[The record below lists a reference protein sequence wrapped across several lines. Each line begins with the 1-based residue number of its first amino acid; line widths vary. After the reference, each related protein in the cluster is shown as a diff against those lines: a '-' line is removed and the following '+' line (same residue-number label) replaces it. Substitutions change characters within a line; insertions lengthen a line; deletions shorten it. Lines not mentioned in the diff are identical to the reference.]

1 MVRVILSVRN
11 VQAHGIQTGI
21 LLVLCVMRGKRFP
34 CARIRAPL
42 TRIYIDPSSGKMAP
56 MPDNDNNKR
65 AYLVDSSI
73 YIFRGWHVY
82 SDQMTDRNGDPTN
95 AVYGFTEFL
104 HQLIELEQPEYLACA
119 FDASQTNSYRR
130 EIFPDYKANR
140 PPAPEELKR
149 QFKYCR
155 DFCRA
160 AGIADF
166 SSNRYEADDIIGTLA
181 SRLREQGYCIT
192 IISADKDLAQLI
204 RPGDIWWDFARDKIM
219 HYRDVEKTF
228 GVVPELIADLLALS
242 GDAIDNVPGIPG
254 IGYKMASNLLKKYP
268 GIDLI
273 LENMHR
279 IAEMKFRGSARVQ
292 KLIEEHHHILPMT
305 KALTTIVTEAEFKG
319 PRDDLRW
326 EGVDPDALHGMFDLL
341 NASHARR
348 SRWLGLQPAG

>member
-1 MVRVILSVRN
+1 MYF
-11 VQAHGIQTGI
+11 HE
-21 LLVLCVMRGKRFP
+21 
-34 CARIRAPL
+34 
-42 TRIYIDPSSGKMAP
+42 PSRKMHYMA
-56 MPDNDNNKR
+56 NNNKKR

-82 SDQMTDRNGDPTN
+82 PEHITDSEGNPTN

-104 HQLIELEQPEYLACA
+104 RELIALEQPEYIACA
-119 FDASQTNSYRR
+119 FDARQTNSYRR
-130 EIFPDYKANR
+130 EIYPEYKANR

-181 SRLREQGYCIT
+181 TRLREQGYAIT
-192 IISADKDLAQLI
+192 ILSADKDLAQLVK
-204 RPGDIWWDFARDKIM
+204 PGDIWWDFARDKIM

-228 GVVPELIADLLALS
+228 GVRPELIADLLALS

-254 IGYKMASNLLKKYP
+254 VGYKMASNLLSKYP
-268 GIDLI
+268 SVEDILDNIDNI
-273 LENMHR
+273 SQ
-279 IAEMKFRGSARVQ
+279 MKFRGSARIQ
-292 KLIEEHHHILPMT
+292 KLVDEHKHILPMT
-305 KALTTIVTEAEFKG
+305 KQLTTIVTDAEFKG

-326 EGVDPDALHGMFDLL
+326 QGVNESALHSIFDFLD
-341 NASHARR
+341 AGPGRR
-348 SRWLGLQPAG
+348 ERWLSLEPF